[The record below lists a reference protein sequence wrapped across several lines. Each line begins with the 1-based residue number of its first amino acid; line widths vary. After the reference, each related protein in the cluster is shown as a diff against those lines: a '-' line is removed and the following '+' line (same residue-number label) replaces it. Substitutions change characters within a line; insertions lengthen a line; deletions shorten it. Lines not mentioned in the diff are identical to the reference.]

1 VSIGPNAFVVA
12 AVAVA
17 ALGAWFDFRSARKPA
32 EGEGTE
38 GEIPNWLTLGALAI
52 SPLAYFAWGFFQTNG
67 GVRVGL
73 EYLGLSLLGAIL
85 CGLVPL
91 ALYRYDM
98 GGGGDVKLLAAIGAL
113 CRPLVGIEAE
123 FYAFAAAA
131 LLAPAWLAWEGR
143 LFKTLANTLWLAVNP
158 FLPKAKRREIK
169 RETLTWFRLGPAI
182 FLGTLVAA
190 ALHWRPEAQ

>member
-1 VSIGPNAFVVA
+1 MSIGPNSFLVA
-12 AVAVA
+12 AATVAG
-17 ALGAWFDFRSARKPA
+17 LGAWFDFRSARKPA

-38 GEIPNWLTLGALAI
+38 GEIPNWLTLGALVLA
-52 SPLAYFAWGFFQTNG
+52 PLGYFAWGAARG
-67 GVRVGL
+67 GVRGGAVSF
-73 EYLGLSLLGAIL
+73 GLSLLGAVV

-91 ALYRYDM
+91 LLYRYEM

-113 CRPLVGIEAE
+113 CQPMIGIEAE

-131 LLAPAWLAWEGR
+131 LFAPAWLAWEGR
-143 LFKTLANTLWLAVNP
+143 LFRTLANSLWLAVNP

-182 FLGTLVAA
+182 FAGTLIAVV
-190 ALHWRPEAQ
+190 LHWRPEGP